1 MSAPAGTV
9 FQCNFKTPGGGLFNV
24 YATNGGEL
32 EELLDA
38 FENFIPKIAAVEGLL
53 TGASNAGSIAAR
65 PTQQTAAPAPAA
77 APAPGGAPT
86 EVLCEHGQPAKL
98 IPAGVSK
105 ATGKPYRAFYAC
117 NQPRDAQCNF
127 RLTA

>member
-1 MSAPAGTV
+1 M
-9 FQCNFKTPGGGLFNV
+9 FQVNFKTPTGGLFNI

-38 FENFIPKIAAVEGLL
+38 FEGFIPKIAAVEGLIV
-53 TGASNAGSIAAR
+53 GASNAAPVVAR
-65 PTQQTAAPAPAA
+65 PTQQAAPPAAPPSSAPASA
-77 APAPGGAPT
+77 
-86 EVLCEHGQPAKL
+86 EVLCEHGEPAKL

-105 ATGKPYRAFYAC
+105 ASGKPYRAFYAC
-117 NQPRDAQCNF
+117 NRGREGQCNF

>member
-1 MSAPAGTV
+1 V
-9 FQCNFKTPGGGLFNV
+9 FQVNFKTPTGGLFNI

-38 FENFIPKIAAVEGLL
+38 FEGFIPKIAAVEGLIV
-53 TGASNAGSIAAR
+53 GASNAAPVVAR
-65 PTQQTAAPAPAA
+65 PTQQAAPPAAPPNSAPASA
-77 APAPGGAPT
+77 
-86 EVLCEHGQPAKL
+86 EVLCEHGEPAKL

-105 ATGKPYRAFYAC
+105 ASGKPYRAFYAC
-117 NQPRDAQCNF
+117 NRGREGQCNF